1 MLYQVIQV
9 GKFFASFLFTTK
21 TKTTMTP
28 HELMWQK
35 GNLLYAL
42 IFVPSFFF
50 DTQRADMSF
59 FFAKKSYGMFCSI
72 HIVLNQEDLFAI
84 GDDELDKLKN
94 SEIALEW
101 HS

>member
-1 MLYQVIQV
+1 
-9 GKFFASFLFTTK
+9 
-21 TKTTMTP
+21 
-28 HELMWQK
+28 
-35 GNLLYAL
+35 
-42 IFVPSFFF
+42 
-50 DTQRADMSF
+50 MSF

>member
-1 MLYQVIQV
+1 M
-9 GKFFASFLFTTK
+9 
-21 TKTTMTP
+21 
-28 HELMWQK
+28 
-35 GNLLYAL
+35 LYAL